1 MKNVFPKKSRKNNPL
16 IHELKKGVTTW
27 RGRWPQP
34 NPNTAITLADCSSS
48 IRELRQAQKNTRGLQ
63 NSKRNVLENIL
74 HHRPGV
80 GGKMIEG

>member
-1 MKNVFPKKSRKNNPL
+1 MFQTCSCALNK
-16 IHELKKGVTTW
+16 EGETG

-34 NPNTAITLADCSSS
+34 NPNIEYHFS
-48 IRELRQAQKNTRGLQ
+48 RLQ
-63 NSKRNVLENIL
+63 QLNPRAETGTKKTQEVSKRNVLENIL